1 MVRLLK
7 LRCGKK
13 ANHVLGG
20 CMDKYN
26 RFDRHAKEVLEVYKL
41 CRQSF
46 GMTTDKALKTTIEMV
61 DVGICDKVNRK

>member
-1 MVRLLK
+1 
-7 LRCGKK
+7 
-13 ANHVLGG
+13 
-20 CMDKYN
+20 MDKYN